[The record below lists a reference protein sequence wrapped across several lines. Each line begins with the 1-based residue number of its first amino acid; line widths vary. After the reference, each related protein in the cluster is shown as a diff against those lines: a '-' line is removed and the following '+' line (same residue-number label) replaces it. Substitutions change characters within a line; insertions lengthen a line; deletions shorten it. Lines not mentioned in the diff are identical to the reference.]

1 MGVENILKEK
11 IGEYL
16 SENYSLSKIDIEIV
30 YQDDTWAMVK
40 IAGTKLA
47 FVLPGQHPTHFAIQ
61 SELSEFPCDDDEIKQ
76 HRDNSSYF
84 YLKDPYGN
92 AIEWINYGEDKH
104 S

>member
-1 MGVENILKEK
+1 MVDHIAFVVPNI
-11 IGEYL
+11 
-16 SENYSLSKIDIEIV
+16 SEAVAWYDSKIDMEIV
-30 YQDDTWAMVK
+30 YQDETWAMVK

-61 SELSEFPCDDDEIKQ
+61 SELNEFPCNDDEIKQ

-92 AIEWINYGEDKH
+92 AIEWINYGEDEH